1 MEKIALRCDVCDGP
15 LTMQSGG
22 QMAVCEYCGTRYALE
37 RLREKVQEIRGK
49 VTVEGVVKTASADFE
64 IRAGVL
70 VKYHG
75 QDTEIVIPQGVVKEI
90 GPVCFKDCKYITSV
104 VLPDGLQKIS
114 GGAFYGGAFSGCQ
127 SLKKINIPDS
137 VTSIG
142 NWAFSECSSLE
153 TINIPDSVDS
163 IGGYAFYLCTNLK
176 NVIISD
182 ETFKR
187 HCPRISE
194 DRRNYHYSWKWL
206 AFWSGEIYSDRGW
219 LGIQQ
224 GDDRYNIEKLD
235 EKLKSASPWF
245 REVVMQK
252 LSQIEDLND
261 EHDEW
266 MFNYRCQYCGG
277 RFKGI
282 FDKRCEDCG
291 HLKDY

>member
-22 QMAVCEYCGTRYALE
+22 QMAVCDYCGTRYALE

-90 GPVCFKDCKYITSV
+90 GPDCFKDCKYITSV

-142 NWAFSECSSLE
+142 
-153 TINIPDSVDS
+153 D
-163 IGGYAFYLCTNLK
+163 YAFYLCTNLK

-182 ETFKR
+182 KTFKR

-252 LSQIEDLND
+252 LSQIEDLNSK
-261 EHDEW
+261 HDEW
-266 MFNYRCQYCGG
+266 MFNNRCHYCGG

-282 FDKRCEDCG
+282 FDKKCEDCG
-291 HLKDY
+291 RLKDY